1 MIFLLFGFSRF
12 YLIHSDQV
20 GENNPKSGIKDLR
33 SQRSSQTKPNFS
45 SQGEEPR
52 KQVIFSAIESDSE
65 KLGLDFETFC
75 TICFQIFFSLTKK
88 WSESFLIKCQNNNNT
103 LLKISIWFDFS
114 VCLNWYHI
122 TILNDS
128 LEENQRK
135 KKVQIFNI
143 DLIQVKK
150 KKVLLFKKSQ

>member
-1 MIFLLFGFSRF
+1 MNPFEKFRPGTDLKMNFFQGKKIMIFLLFGFSRF
-12 YLIHSDQV
+12 YLIHSGQV

-88 WSESFLIKCQNNNNT
+88 
-103 LLKISIWFDFS
+103 
-114 VCLNWYHI
+114 
-122 TILNDS
+122 
-128 LEENQRK
+128 
-135 KKVQIFNI
+135 
-143 DLIQVKK
+143 
-150 KKVLLFKKSQ
+150 